1 MEQMNTI
8 NFFSKKFVRMK
19 APRVKTRHIINFNI
33 TPASQNKKSGWSWP
47 MVSFGLSTLLAVSET
62 LPFFSEYRGN
72 GIIDA
77 IKVASEQLKKI

>member
-1 MEQMNTI
+1 M
-8 NFFSKKFVRMK
+8 R
-19 APRVKTRHIINFNI
+19 TRIPLQKHTINFNI

>member
-1 MEQMNTI
+1 MRTRI
-8 NFFSKKFVRMK
+8 
-19 APRVKTRHIINFNI
+19 PRSIINLNI
-33 TPASQNKKSGWSWP
+33 TSVPNKKTGWSWP

-62 LPFFSEYRGN
+62 LPFFSEYSGN